1 MSKLNSIQRLLAA
14 GCAGLALCAFALPAS
29 AQDSQVVTR
38 DAETGKLRPAT
49 AAEQAGLQAIK
60 ARQLRESVKPTQQK
74 FHATGA
80 TGVRLTD
87 EFLSSS
93 TAVRKADG
101 TIEMVCTEAHGS
113 ETAAAHAHVHAAAN
127 TPVTE

>member
-60 ARQLRESVKPTQQK
+60 ARQLRESVKPTLQK

-80 TGVRLTD
+80 TGVRLND

>member
-1 MSKLNSIQRLLAA
+1 MSKLNSIQRLLGAA
-14 GCAGLALCAFALPAS
+14 CAGLALCAFALPAS

-60 ARQLRESVKPTQQK
+60 ARQLRESVKPTLQK
-74 FHATGA
+74 FHTNGA
-80 TGVRLTD
+80 AGVRLTD

-101 TIEMVCTEAHGS
+101 SIEMVCNEAHGS
-113 ETAAAHAHVHAAAN
+113 EPAAAHVHTAAN

>member
-1 MSKLNSIQRLLAA
+1 MSKLNSIQRLLGAA
-14 GCAGLALCAFALPAS
+14 CAGLALCAFALPAS

-60 ARQLRESVKPTQQK
+60 ARQLRESVKPTLQK

-101 TIEMVCTEAHGS
+101 TIEMVCNEAHGS
-113 ETAAAHAHVHAAAN
+113 EPASAHVHTAAN